1 MPPMILSRLLIPAT
15 LLVSIPLVGSLPS
28 LAQIASPSNA
38 GQNSGNNT
46 SGSSSTPISTP
57 NFSPVTAVSTTS
69 TVSVTPDGTV
79 TASPGVVTAVDASIV
94 STVATEQA
102 SILSAVVAAS
112 PAAALSGPEALV
124 PDVSVGIA
132 GSTAQELVSLAQLPQ
147 SADPLVSV
155 GQTISVSRLSNGA
168 SGTIQ
173 INESSIVVSTQGQ
186 AVEIPSTQ
194 SSSSALVEFA
204 SVAIAVGLAP
214 PTIGLGAQLV
224 TAGATA
230 SQAVVLMASLQG
242 LANQASLTSLSNGIN
257 AFNAIVNTASPAAIA
272 NLAANPVFV
281 AASATLRAARA
292 VLSAAG

>member
-15 LLVSIPLVGSLPS
+15 LLVSIPLFGSLPS

-57 NFSPVTAVSTTS
+57 NFSPVTPVSTTS

-79 TASPGVVTAVDASIV
+79 TASPAVVTAVDASV
-94 STVATEQA
+94 DSTVATEQA
-102 SILSAVVAAS
+102 SILTAVVEAS
-112 PAAALSGPEALV
+112 PSAALSGPEALV

-147 SADPLVSV
+147 SADPLVRV

-168 SGTIQ
+168 SGVIQ
-173 INESSIVVSTQGQ
+173 INESSLVVSNQGQ

-230 SQAVVLMASLQG
+230 PQAVVLMASLQG
-242 LANQASLTSLSNGIN
+242 LANQQSLTSLSNGIN
-257 AFNAIVNTASPAAIA
+257 AFNAIVNTASPAAISK
-272 NLAANPVFV
+272 LAANPVFV
-281 AASATLRAARA
+281 AASATLRAART